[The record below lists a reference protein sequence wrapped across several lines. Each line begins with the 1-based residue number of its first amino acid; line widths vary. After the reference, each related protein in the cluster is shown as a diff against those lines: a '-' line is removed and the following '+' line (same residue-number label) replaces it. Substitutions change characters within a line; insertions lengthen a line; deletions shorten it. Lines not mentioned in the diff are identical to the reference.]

1 MSTEV
6 AFFETPSNF
15 FKRGFK
21 MIQYERK
28 LSIIDYLEKN
38 RLATVKELAR
48 AVYTS
53 EASVRRDIA
62 ELEQSGH
69 VEKVYG
75 GVLLTKYK
83 SNIIPARLRDSENHS
98 AKDAIAEKAVKLIQ
112 SGDTVMMD
120 ASTTVFRMCKY
131 MKGIKNLK
139 IITNNLR
146 VCGEFTE
153 GDSIKVYCT
162 GGAYSPRNSC
172 FLGAYAES
180 FIKTVNADILFFS
193 AQGMADDGVISDVDE
208 NEVSM
213 RKVMLAQAKRKV
225 FLCDS
230 SKMGISKPFKVCDK
244 NEINEII
251 TEK

>member
-1 MSTEV
+1 
-6 AFFETPSNF
+6 
-15 FKRGFK
+15 
-21 MIQYERK
+21 MIQYERQQ
-28 LSIIDYLEKN
+28 SIIDYLEKN
-38 RLATVKELAR
+38 RLATIRELAR

-53 EASVRRDIA
+53 EASVRRDVC
-62 ELEQSGH
+62 ELEKSGY

-83 SNIIPARLRDSENHS
+83 SSIIPARLRDNENHL
-98 AKDAIAEKAVKLIQ
+98 AKDGIAAKAAKLIK

-120 ASTTVFRMCKY
+120 ASTTAFRICKHI
-131 MKGIKNLK
+131 KGLKNIK

-146 VCGEFTE
+146 ICGEFTE
-153 GDSIKVYCT
+153 SDDVKVYCT

-172 FLGAYAES
+172 FLGSYAEQ

-193 AQGMADDGVISDVDE
+193 AQGISDDGVISDVDE

-213 RKVMLAQAKRKV
+213 RKVMLSQSKRKV

-230 SKMGISKPFKVCDK
+230 SKMGVSKPFKVCDRDD
-244 NEINEII
+244 IDEII
-251 TEK
+251 TE